1 MHLEIER
8 RFLVDQSKFIL
19 PDKKKS
25 IKQAYLMFDNSQ
37 VLRIRKI
44 ENNFL
49 LTYKYKKTNI
59 NRLEFEYQIPNED
72 GDKLMSL
79 SKHFIIEKDRYYHQL
94 GKHLWEID
102 IFYGKNQG
110 LVIAEIELNDENEDI
125 EIPSWIGKEIS
136 NDDKYLNFNLSIKPY
151 SLW

>member
-1 MHLEIER
+1 VHLEIER

-25 IKQAYLMFDNSQ
+25 IKQAYLMFDDSQ

>member
-8 RFLVDQSKFIL
+8 RFLVDKANFIFL
-19 PDKKKS
+19 DKKKC
-25 IKQAYLMFDNSQ
+25 IKQAYLLFDDNQ

-59 NRLEFEYQIPNED
+59 NRLEFEYEIPNED
-72 GDKLMSL
+72 GEKLISL
-79 SKHFIIEKDRYYHQL
+79 SKYFIIEKDRYYHQV
-94 GKHLWEID
+94 KNHLWEID
-102 IFYGKNQG
+102 VFSGKNQG
-110 LVIAEIELNDENEDI
+110 LIIAEIELNDENEEI

-136 NDDKYLNFNLSIKPY
+136 NDDRYLNFNLSIKPY
-151 SLW
+151 TFW